1 MKLSYRWRRRL
12 VSWRRILQELT
23 ASNRGDWIWLKTKP
37 LPVASLNRDLWRWA
51 EPSVNYYMLMFLS
64 GVIATLGLLANSSA
78 TIIGAMIVAPLM
90 GPIIAMAFAV
100 AMGNRRLL
108 KRASF
113 SMVTG
118 VLLNVATAA
127 LITFV
132 LGIDTLT
139 AEVQVRMQPTLIDLG
154 VALAAGAAGAYAKAR
169 KHISDA
175 LPGVAIAVALVP
187 PLSVIGIGIA
197 SWSRTVTV
205 GSTLLFLTN
214 LASVIFCG
222 ALVFLAQNYGSL
234 GRAQRGLTVS
244 VLVIALLGLPLGFS
258 FRDLV
263 IKERTRS
270 RLNLLVRERTLA
282 LRNVNI
288 ETLTVRRRQ
297 ASGLLVDLEIS
308 APSDSI
314 SAQDIDVLH
323 GFLEDEL
330 NTPVDLNVS
339 VIPIDRFRALTQQDS
354 SNRQI
359 P

>member
-12 VSWRRILQELT
+12 VRLRRQLWGLT
-23 ASNRGDWIWLKTKP
+23 ESNQGDWVWLKTKP
-37 LPVASLNRDLWRWA
+37 LPVATLNRELWRWA

-90 GPIIAMAFAV
+90 GPIIGMAFAV

-118 VLLNVATAA
+118 VLLNVLTAM
-127 LITFV
+127 LITYLV
-132 LGIDTLT
+132 GLDTLT
-139 AEVQVRMQPTLIDLG
+139 TEVQVRMQPTLIDLG

-197 SWSRTVTV
+197 SWSRTVAV

-234 GRAQRGLTVS
+234 NRAQRGLTVS
-244 VLVIALLGLPLGFS
+244 VLVLALLGLPLGFS

-263 IKERTRS
+263 IKERTRA
-270 RLNLLVRERTLA
+270 RLNQLVRQRTSTLN
-282 LRNVNI
+282 NVDI
-288 ETLTVRRRQ
+288 ENLTVQRQ
-297 ASGLLVDLEIS
+297 PGRGLAVELEIS
-308 APSDSI
+308 APSNSI
-314 SAQDIDVLH
+314 SGQDIDVLH
-323 GFLEDEL
+323 SFLEEEL
-330 NTPVDLNVS
+330 NTSVDLDVS
-339 VIPIDRFRALTQQDS
+339 VIPIDRFRS
-354 SNRQI
+354 STNQRQ
-359 P
+359 